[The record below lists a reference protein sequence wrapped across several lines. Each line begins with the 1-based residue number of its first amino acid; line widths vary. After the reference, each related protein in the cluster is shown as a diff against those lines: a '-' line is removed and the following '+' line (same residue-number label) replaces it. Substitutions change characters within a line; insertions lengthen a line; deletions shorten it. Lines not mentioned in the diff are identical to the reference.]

1 MKMITVGELFAGI
14 GGIGLGLEMT
24 GGFEV
29 RWQVE
34 RDPYATR
41 VLEKNWPDVKRWD
54 DVTTFPPTESDVWN
68 VDLIA
73 GGFPCQDI
81 SLAGKGAGLK
91 GERSGLFYEI
101 VRIAE
106 RIRPRYLLLENVAAL
121 LVRGLG
127 EVLRALAEIG
137 YDAEWHCI
145 PAIAVGAPH
154 RRDRVFILANAQHIG
169 RDRVRANERKR
180 KREEMG
186 RVKLSGRDGSNG
198 EMAYASGYRCA
209 KDAKRFPKPRSK
221 AGSKIQHE
229 KEWAENIYSDPGGKR
244 RQGGSVQPFFW
255 QPNLP
260 GKLKGIRENVG
271 VRQWAI
277 EPQLGRVA
285 NGVPSRV
292 DRIRCLGNAVVP
304 QVAQFIGEQILRVHN
319 GPDVTN
325 QR

>member
-1 MKMITVGELFAGI
+1 MITVGELFAGI

-34 RDPYATR
+34 RDTYATR

-54 DVTTFPPTESDVWN
+54 DVTTFPPTECDIWN

-106 RIRPRYLLLENVAAL
+106 RIRPRYLLLENVSAL

-127 EVLRALAEIG
+127 EVLRALAEVG

-145 PAIAVGAPH
+145 PAAAVGASH
-154 RRDRVFILANAQHIG
+154 RRDRVFIVA
-169 RDRVRANERKR
+169 
-180 KREEMG
+180 
-186 RVKLSGRDGSNG
+186 
-198 EMAYASGYRCA
+198 
-209 KDAKRFPKPRSK
+209 
-221 AGSKIQHE
+221 
-229 KEWAENIYSDPGGKR
+229 YSDSERAVWGKSPDRSRGGVNARSQNKTAKLADTDGKR
-244 RQGGSVQPFFW
+244 LQGQWKLGEAGEVFAQKAIGVFSGSV
-255 QPNLP
+255 
-260 GKLKGIRENVG
+260 GKN
-271 VRQWAI
+271 QWGI
-277 EPQLGRVA
+277 EPNVGRVA
-285 NGVPSRV
+285 DGIPSRV
-292 DRIRCLGNAVVP
+292 DRLRGLGNAVVP
-304 QVAQFIGEQILRVHN
+304 QVAQFIGQQLLKHHSRSK
-319 GPDVTN
+319 
-325 QR
+325 

>member
-1 MKMITVGELFAGI
+1 MITVGELFAGI

-106 RIRPRYLLLENVAAL
+106 RLRPKYLLLENVSAL
-121 LVRGLG
+121 LVRGMG
-127 EVLRALAEIG
+127 EVLGALAEVG

-154 RRDRVFILANAQHIG
+154 RRDRVFIIANSQHNG

-186 RVKLSGRDGSNG
+186 RGKQSGRDGSNG

-221 AGSKIQHE
+221 AGSTIQHE
-229 KEWAENIYSDPGGKR
+229 KERAENIYPDPGGKR
-244 RQGGSVQPFFW
+244 RQGGSVQPFLW

-271 VRQWAI
+271 VGQWAI

-319 GPDVTN
+319 GPDVT
-325 QR
+325 Q